1 MQRVEG
7 VTSVAVSLK
16 EGLTVLELREGNTV
30 TLAQLRT
37 VIKNNGFV
45 SRDANVVARGSLVG
59 GLFEVRLSREQLTVR
74 GQPEKL
80 ESDRWKLVVPAAK

>member
-1 MQRVEG
+1 MQKVEG

-16 EGLTVLELREGNTV
+16 GGLTVLELRDGNAV

-45 SRDANVVARGSLVG
+45 SRDANIVARGALTG
-59 GLFEVRLSREQLTVR
+59 NTFEVKSTGEILHVDGQLAKVDN
-74 GQPEKL
+74 
-80 ESDRWKLVVPAAK
+80 DRWRIVVPQK